1 MSGPI
6 QVALLG
12 HPNVG
17 KSVVFSKLTRVNAT
31 SSNYAGT
38 TVVYQEGRLI
48 RNGQEMILY
57 DLPGTYGLTGATED
71 ELVATKL
78 LSEKRPDCVLVIA
91 DASRL
96 EPGLVLLYQVMEL
109 GYRTVL
115 VLNQMDVAKK
125 RFKID
130 IERLRSTLKVPIIPT
145 VAITGEGLEALVD
158 TVASL
163 DIPLSDF
170 KVRYDSHIE
179 EMT

>member
-1 MSGPI
+1 MSGSI

-38 TVVYQEGRLI
+38 TVEFQEGRLI

-130 IERLRSTLKVPIIPT
+130 IEKLRSTLKVPIVPT

-158 TVASL
+158 TVAS
-163 DIPLSDF
+163 
-170 KVRYDSHIE
+170 
-179 EMT
+179 